1 MEFIIIAL
9 FCIIL
14 FIVMTIVGTALLWG
28 TVRLFRE
35 ELSFKTAYVT
45 IAIAALLELIPF
57 VGGTLS
63 MIFYYYVLYT
73 RSTINSIFM
82 CILITIIATVETFL
96 LGNELYSV
104 LNNSVQKNLPF
115 QTEPCKF

>member
-14 FIVMTIVGTALLWG
+14 FLVMTIIGTGLLWG

-45 IAIAALLELIPF
+45 IAISALLDMIPF
-57 VGGTLS
+57 IGGTLS

-73 RSTINSIFM
+73 RSTINSIYI
-82 CILITIIATVETFL
+82 CVLITIIVTVEMVL
-96 LGNELYSV
+96 LFYWVTS
-104 LNNSVQKNLPF
+104 F
-115 QTEPCKF
+115 IPC

>member
-45 IAIAALLELIPF
+45 IAISVLLDMIPW
-57 VGGTLS
+57 VGGLLS
-63 MIFYYYVLYT
+63 LIFYYYILYT
-73 RSTINSIFM
+73 RSTINSIYM
-82 CILITIIATVETFL
+82 CILITIVVTVEIL
-96 LGNELYSV
+96 LLFYWVTS
-104 LNNSVQKNLPF
+104 LLP
-115 QTEPCKF
+115 C